1 MGIYQSLPLPSAIG
15 TLSPVALVSIVTMLS
30 SATVS
35 AAPSPALQASL
46 AHQHGSATESATIAK
61 PEPPLSERV
70 SDNIAQLELAPAD
83 VLTLPGYTPAA
94 DSFQFSNQGI
104 TQFFNSQES
113 QSAWLEQLTAALP
126 TLFGSQVCLDGEV
139 DPCVVTKAAQNWLS
153 AQIELMAQ
161 GLCDGIAAANLM
173 LWQTEARPA
182 QTWWQTWLSAL
193 SPIPTIEL
201 PPSDP
206 NLQEVIAQQTILQG
220 VDEIYLPTQTLRE
233 NSTPNDILAEL
244 ISTFREAP
252 ENPYSIGLY
261 RRQGNQL
268 VEGHTLLPYRIEP
281 QGEGAYRVYVYD
293 SNFPPGDEASTPYIA
308 FNTRDNTWNYDPGE
322 AAAGYRGDASTQ
334 NLDLTRL
341 GWRYTGL
348 ESAEASQG
356 LFTCPFCSATQA
368 PQSLDIALIG
378 EGNLGV
384 YRLNPTTNEYV
395 SVKPDSDLV
404 PFKGGLDRQ
413 VPSRYSLT
421 TDPSD
426 PPLKVVIDAKAVPD
440 QTGLTLQLIGSGY
453 TAEFRPTWPQGDAN
467 SLTLYLAARANGPEL
482 TFIADENTVIPT
494 LGIYLE
500 DEITTPPPDVSPPE
514 ILEDNITQAVTTQYR
529 KNVSYSMEIGGI
541 SLPAG
546 HAVALSVDRS
556 QQRFYF
562 ADNSPSLSRYNL
574 NIQSRTKEQ
583 QTTLTDIREEFPN
596 GTATVQTLTQRRTF
610 RFQEAMQVKGVELEP
625 QTLAYFDYGDWAQV
639 PTEANAF
646 ELSEEVEIPIVYSPA
661 EFLGPTAA
669 PLALVPQTTTAETRV
684 YRGNLIKS
692 NYR

>member
-1 MGIYQSLPLPSAIG
+1 M
-15 TLSPVALVSIVTMLS
+15 
-30 SATVS
+30 
-35 AAPSPALQASL
+35 
-46 AHQHGSATESATIAK
+46 
-61 PEPPLSERV
+61 R
-70 SDNIAQLELAPAD
+70 
-83 VLTLPGYTPAA
+83 
-94 DSFQFSNQGI
+94 
-104 TQFFNSQES
+104 
-113 QSAWLEQLTAALP
+113 
-126 TLFGSQVCLDGEV
+126 
-139 DPCVVTKAAQNWLS
+139 
-153 AQIELMAQ
+153 
-161 GLCDGIAAANLM
+161 
-173 LWQTEARPA
+173 
-182 QTWWQTWLSAL
+182 
-193 SPIPTIEL
+193 
-201 PPSDP
+201 
-206 NLQEVIAQQTILQG
+206 
-220 VDEIYLPTQTLRE
+220 
-233 NSTPNDILAEL
+233 
-244 ISTFREAP
+244 
-252 ENPYSIGLY
+252 PYSL
-261 RRQGNQL
+261 
-268 VEGHTLLPYRIEP
+268 H
-281 QGEGAYRVYVYD
+281 
-293 SNFPPGDEASTPYIA
+293 A
-308 FNTRDNTWNYDPGE
+308 FNTRNNTWNYDPGE

-610 RFQEAMQVKGVELEP
+610 RFQEAMQVKGVELEAP
-625 QTLAYFDYGDWAQV
+625 ESWPTLTMVTGPRALPGPV
-639 PTEANAF
+639 PLESFRGGRSAHRLQPGGVFSAPT
-646 ELSEEVEIPIVYSPA
+646 SWSPGV
-661 EFLGPTAA
+661 GP
-669 PLALVPQTTTAETRV
+669 PGHHRRNPRI